1 MGASV
6 PKPVDAMPRKT
17 LARPCVK
24 PELRQADLDADLLF
38 ACIEATAGKFKQSGK
53 EMAALL
59 RVTESNYSRRSYNTA
74 RVAFLPLDMRR
85 YFTKQLAKADGLR
98 ADHPT
103 PEERIVEAAKD
114 TMLTLLDL
122 IGQKTGGG

>member
-59 RVTESNYSRRSYNTA
+59 RVTESNYS
-74 RVAFLPLDMRR
+74 LDMRR